1 MNIYSE
7 QKDLKWNILEWGLT
21 LVLDALV
28 LMLASSIFKGFY
40 IESFWYAVITC
51 IVIMLLNITVKP
63 FLKMLALPITMISL
77 GLFYPFINVAILKLA
92 SLIMGSHFV
101 VEGWI
106 IPFFISLF
114 ISFMTIMLDTLITK
128 RIIKR
133 WIRSL

>member
-7 QKDLKWNILEWGLT
+7 QKDLKWNVLEWGLT

-40 IESFWYAVITC
+40 IESFWYAIITC

-63 FLKMLALPITMISL
+63 FLKMLALPI
-77 GLFYPFINVAILKLA
+77 
-92 SLIMGSHFV
+92 
-101 VEGWI
+101 I

-128 RIIKR
+128 RIVKR
-133 WIRSL
+133 

>member
-1 MNIYSE
+1 
-7 QKDLKWNILEWGLT
+7 
-21 LVLDALV
+21 
-28 LMLASSIFKGFY
+28 
-40 IESFWYAVITC
+40 
-51 IVIMLLNITVKP
+51 MLLNITVKE

-92 SLIMGSHFV
+92 SLIMGSHFA

-133 WIRSL
+133 

>member
-1 MNIYSE
+1 
-7 QKDLKWNILEWGLT
+7 
-21 LVLDALV
+21 
-28 LMLASSIFKGFY
+28 
-40 IESFWYAVITC
+40 
-51 IVIMLLNITVKP
+51 
-63 FLKMLALPITMISL
+63 MLALPITMISL

-92 SLIMGSHFV
+92 SLIMGSHFA

-133 WIRSL
+133 